1 MGSPLRHRPWPFR
14 ALIAIAAAPFLLG
27 TAPPPQDVSVTVTG
41 VRSAKGT
48 VTACLTALPTAF
60 PNCKADPAARR
71 LIVPAITGA
80 VVLDFG
86 QLASGRY
93 AVSLIHDEN
102 SNGRLDTVL
111 LIPREGYGFSR
122 DARVRLGPP
131 RFDSAAFEV
140 DGQPAHLTVKMR
152 YLF

>member
-1 MGSPLRHRPWPFR
+1 M
-14 ALIAIAAAPFLLG
+14 IAAAAAALSLG
-27 TAPPPQDVSVTVTG
+27 AVPPSQDVSVTVTG
-41 VRSAKGT
+41 VRNARGT
-48 VTACLTALPTAF
+48 VTACLTALPSAF

-71 LIVPAITGA
+71 LIVPAAAGA
-80 VVLDFG
+80 VLLDFG
-86 QLASGRY
+86 QLAPGRY

-102 SNGRLDTVL
+102 ANGRLDTVL

-140 DGQPAHLTVKMR
+140 DSHPAHLTVKMR